1 MDGYLGEIRIIAC
14 NFTPRNW
21 LKCEGQLL
29 QIQQYAAL
37 YALLGVQYGG
47 DAKNNF
53 ALPDLRGRLPI
64 GTGRSP
70 TVPQGSNYQ
79 AGQKGGVESV
89 VLTTSQ
95 IAQHIHPATFTPG
108 QGSSTSVTASIP
120 VSTTVPAVGPQLT
133 NGQPAYL
140 ANATA
145 GSGGTALK
153 GIFSSTAPAA
163 GATATIPVNAQ
174 ITGGAGTVTVGANTP
189 PSSAVPLLNPYLALN
204 YCICIDGLF
213 PGRN

>member
-1 MDGYLGEIRIIAC
+1 MEGYLGEIRIIAGGY
-14 NFTPRNW
+14 TPRNW
-21 LKCEGQLL
+21 TKCEGQQLS
-29 QIQQYAAL
+29 IQQNAAL

-47 DAKNNF
+47 DGVNTFK
-53 ALPDLRGRLPI
+53 LPDLRGRLPI
-64 GTGRSP
+64 GTGQSP
-70 TVPQGSNYQ
+70 TVPQGHNYVQ
-79 AGQKGGVESV
+79 GQVGGVESV
-89 VLTTSQ
+89 VLNTAQ
-95 IAQHIHPATFTPG
+95 VAQHIHPATYTPG
-108 QGSSTSVTASIP
+108 QGSSTSITASVS

-174 ITGGAGTVTVGANTP
+174 ITGGTGTVTVGANNP
-189 PSSAVPLLNPYLALN
+189 PSAAVPLMNPYLALN
-204 YCICIDGLF
+204 YCICTSGLF
-213 PGRN
+213 PSRN